1 MTAVFHALAH
11 DARRDMLE
19 RLSIGEL
26 TVGELAAPLE
36 MSLAAASKHVQ
47 VLERAG
53 LVCHRVAG
61 TRHFCRLSPA
71 PLASAAAWLN
81 HYEHFWNERLDS
93 LADLFSEPRPP
104 VLIERKPM
112 PSISDS
118 ERTAV
123 HMERVIPA
131 PPDEVYRA
139 WLDPQLL
146 RRWMAPGPFEV
157 IRAEV
162 DERVGGRFAIWHGE
176 GGTDAG
182 GFECELLELVP
193 DRRIVFRWGF
203 VGPLRGDGPRF
214 DSVLTVTL
222 AEAVGGKTVLTLVH
236 ERLDDLANALPDV
249 AGNVGPGWDLVLDKL
264 SSLLS
269 A

>member
-1 MTAVFHALAH
+1 
-11 DARRDMLE
+11 
-19 RLSIGEL
+19 
-26 TVGELAAPLE
+26 
-36 MSLAAASKHVQ
+36 
-47 VLERAG
+47 
-53 LVCHRVAG
+53 
-61 TRHFCRLSPA
+61 
-71 PLASAAAWLN
+71 
-81 HYEHFWNERLDS
+81 
-93 LADLFSEPRPP
+93 
-104 VLIERKPM
+104 M

-162 DERVGGRFAIWHGE
+162 DERVGGRFAIWHSE